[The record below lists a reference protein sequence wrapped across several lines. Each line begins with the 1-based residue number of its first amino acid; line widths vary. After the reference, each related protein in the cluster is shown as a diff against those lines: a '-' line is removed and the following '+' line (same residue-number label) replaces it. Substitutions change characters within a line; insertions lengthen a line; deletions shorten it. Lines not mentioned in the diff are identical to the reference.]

1 LCRYITTGFGN
12 FWMLFLASIIVAF
25 IPVLAIFAA
34 FQRWFIAG
42 LTSGGVSDPDASR
55 VSRLARLWNAPLYST
70 WEELLAVH
78 GDAELAY
85 VLVPHN
91 AMREAPPGRR
101 RPRAGRGSSRRH
113 CAGRGAGGNGAKVRS
128 VSPTAAPKK
137 AVTLPAA
144 YVREAVELGHATTI
158 HAAQGV
164 SADTTHGLVDELMT
178 GEQLLHHDQPRPD
191 ANRLYVAVGEDG
203 DPHRIVHPEIQEAA
217 FTDILQK
224 VLSRTSRPVSATTIG
239 AQHGRAAAAAV
250 GSGPAPQNLAP
261 PSRNGR
267 TPLRG
272 HAPAHE

>member
-1 LCRYITTGFGN
+1 
-12 FWMLFLASIIVAF
+12 MLFLASIIVAF

-144 YVREAVELGHATTI
+144 YVREAVELGQATTI

-164 SADTTHGLVDELMT
+164 SADTPT
-178 GEQLLHHDQPRPD
+178 GW
-191 ANRLYVAVGEDG
+191 
-203 DPHRIVHPEIQEAA
+203 
-217 FTDILQK
+217 
-224 VLSRTSRPVSATTIG
+224 STS
-239 AQHGRAAAAAV
+239 
-250 GSGPAPQNLAP
+250 
-261 PSRNGR
+261 
-267 TPLRG
+267 
-272 HAPAHE
+272 

>member
-1 LCRYITTGFGN
+1 
-12 FWMLFLASIIVAF
+12 MLFLASIIVAF

-144 YVREAVELGHATTI
+144 YVREAVELGQATTI

-164 SADTTHGLVDELMT
+164 SADTTHGLVDELRT

-203 DPHRIVHPEIQEAA
+203 DPHRIVHPESKK
-217 FTDILQK
+217 LR
-224 VLSRTSRPVSATTIG
+224 SPTSCRRCSVAPVDLCQPPPSERSTGGQLRPQSDRAG
-239 AQHGRAAAAAV
+239 A
-250 GSGPAPQNLAP
+250 QNLAP
-261 PSRNGR
+261 PSQNGR

>member
-1 LCRYITTGFGN
+1 
-12 FWMLFLASIIVAF
+12 
-25 IPVLAIFAA
+25 
-34 FQRWFIAG
+34 
-42 LTSGGVSDPDASR
+42 
-55 VSRLARLWNAPLYST
+55 
-70 WEELLAVH
+70 
-78 GDAELAY
+78 
-85 VLVPHN
+85 
-91 AMREAPPGRR
+91 
-101 RPRAGRGSSRRH
+101 
-113 CAGRGAGGNGAKVRS
+113 

-144 YVREAVELGHATTI
+144 YVREAVELGQATTI

-164 SADTTHGLVDELMT
+164 SADTTHGLVDELRT

-217 FTDILQK
+217 FADILQK
-224 VLSRTSRPVSATTIG
+224 VLSRTSRPVSATTLG